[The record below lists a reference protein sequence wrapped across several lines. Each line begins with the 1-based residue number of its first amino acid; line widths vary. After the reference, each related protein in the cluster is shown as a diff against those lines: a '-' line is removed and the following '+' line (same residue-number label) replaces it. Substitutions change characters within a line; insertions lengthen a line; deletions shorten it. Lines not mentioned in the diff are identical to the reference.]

1 MCGIMGYV
9 GKKEIGSEVVFDGLK
24 RLEYR
29 GYDSWGIAS
38 SENNKFFLY
47 RKTGKIGNANPQL
60 PKTDLA
66 IGHTRW
72 ATHGKVTEENAHPHL
87 DCSKKI
93 ALVHNGIVENY
104 KKIKEGLISK
114 NHIFKSETDTEVII
128 HQIEEYLKTN
138 DFIQAVSKTFNKL
151 KGLNAIVVCNLKTK
165 EIAAVKNGT
174 PIVAG
179 VGNNK
184 EYYISSDIVGISKH
198 TNNLIFL
205 EDNQLIIMGKD
216 IKLIDVRTQKKL
228 KLKTTKI
235 KVNLIEESKG
245 SYDHFIQKEIYEQ
258 PKIISQIALNFEDNA
273 KKLASLIK
281 NAKGIFLV
289 GCGSASYVC
298 LAGTYLFSNIA
309 KIHLNFSIGSEFKY
323 LEDYL
328 TSKTLVIPI
337 SQSGETIDILDSV
350 KKAKNK
356 KAKIASITNVL
367 GSSLYRVSHHN
378 FLLGAGVEKAVLAT
392 KSFTAM
398 LSILYYAAQ
407 EASGTT
413 DDVKHTL
420 LMAAKN
426 IKKILNSDYLEKI
439 KKLAKELTDKKHIYV
454 IGRGLSYPIALETA
468 LKIKESTYIH
478 AEGFAGGELKH
489 GAIALIDEGTPCIVI
504 ITNDETKDEIL
515 SNAMEIK
522 ARGGYMIGIGSV
534 YDDVFDVFLK
544 TDDLK
549 YATMLPQT
557 AIAQLLA
564 YYITILKGHDPDKPR
579 NLAKS
584 VTVK

>member
-1 MCGIMGYV
+1 MCGILGYV
-9 GKKEIGSEVVFDGLK
+9 GDKKIGSEVVFDGLK

-38 SENNKFFLY
+38 SENGKFFLY
-47 RKTGKIGNANPQL
+47 RKIGKIGNANPKL
-60 PKTDLA
+60 PKTNIA

-104 KKIKEGLISK
+104 KKIKAQLIAK
-114 NHIFKSETDTEVII
+114 NHIFKSETDTEVIV
-128 HQIEEYLKTN
+128 HQIEEYLKTKS
-138 DFIQAVSKTFNKL
+138 FAHAVSQTFNKL

-179 VGNNK
+179 VGKNK
-184 EYYISSDIVGISKH
+184 DYYISSDIIGISKH

-205 EDNQLIIMGKD
+205 EDDQLIVMGKKA
-216 IKLIDVRTQKKL
+216 KLIDVHTQKEL
-228 KLKTTKI
+228 KLKITKI
-235 KVNLIEESKG
+235 KVNLVEENKG
-245 SYDHFIQKEIYEQ
+245 KYDHFIQKEIYEQ
-258 PKIISQIALNFEDNA
+258 PKVISQIALNFEDNA
-273 KKLASLIK
+273 KKLANLIK
-281 NAKGIFLV
+281 SSKGIFLV

-328 TSKTLVIPI
+328 TSKTLIIPI

-356 KAKIASITNVL
+356 KAKIAAVTNVL

-378 FLLGAGVEKAVLAT
+378 FLLGAGIEKAVLAT

-398 LSILYYAAQ
+398 LSVLYYTAQ
-407 EASGTT
+407 IASGTT

-420 LMAAKN
+420 LLAAKN
-426 IKKILNSDYLEKI
+426 IKKILSSDYLEKI
-439 KKLAKELTDKKHIYV
+439 KKLAKELKDKKHIYV

-489 GAIALIDEGTPCIVI
+489 GAIALIEEGTPCIVI
-504 ITNDETKDEIL
+504 VTNDETKDEIN

-549 YATMLPQT
+549 YATMLPQIV
-557 AIAQLLA
+557 IAQLLA
-564 YYITILKGHDPDKPR
+564 YYITLLKGHDPDKPR